1 MQVRIL
7 SQSSRMEDVTYPE
20 GEEFEQLGTQVTVPS
35 SILTQQQSNGM
46 YCVQLIT
53 WGNYSIQWNVC
64 MYVLVTWGGI

>member
-53 WGNYSIQWNVC
+53 
-64 MYVLVTWGGI
+64 